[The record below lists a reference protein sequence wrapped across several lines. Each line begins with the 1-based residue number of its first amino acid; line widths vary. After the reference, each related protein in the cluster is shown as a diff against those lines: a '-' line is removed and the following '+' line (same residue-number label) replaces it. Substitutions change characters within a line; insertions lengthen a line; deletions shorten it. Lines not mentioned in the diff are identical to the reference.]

1 MATVLVAIIFGA
13 LVFSVVG
20 AGLILMN
27 YFLKKKGTE
36 NYFKGFKTAVIPEV
50 ESMTKRIMNDSMDL
64 VMNKTVEMTKKMMG
78 SDFDEED

>member
-13 LVFSVVG
+13 LVFGGVG

-36 NYFKGFKTAVIPEV
+36 NYFNGFKAAIIPEV
-50 ESMTKRIMNDSMDL
+50 EGMTKRIMNDSMDL
-64 VMNKTVEMTKKMMG
+64 VMDKTVEMTKKMMA
-78 SDFDEED
+78 SNFNED